1 MDEDYRRLLIQQ
13 EKVKTKEQKAE
24 EAKKAASLDLNDL
37 RARARAHSRAAPSA
51 KVTIT
56 HLGRVSKN
64 KKIYDK
70 NRQF

>member
-13 EKVKTKEQKAE
+13 EKVKTKEQKAA